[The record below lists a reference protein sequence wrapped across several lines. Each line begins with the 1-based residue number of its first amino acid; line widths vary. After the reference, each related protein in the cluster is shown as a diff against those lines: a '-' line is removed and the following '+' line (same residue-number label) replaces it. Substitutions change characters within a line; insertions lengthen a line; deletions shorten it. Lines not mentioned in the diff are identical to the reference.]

1 MSEDDAP
8 GAGSAEG
15 EGLAVEGEGEDS
27 LAGASGAGTSPV
39 VLAMPIRDLGVRSSA
54 AKTVSPL

>member
-15 EGLAVEGEGEDS
+15 EGLAVEGEGADS
-27 LAGASGAGTSPV
+27 LAGASGAGMSSV